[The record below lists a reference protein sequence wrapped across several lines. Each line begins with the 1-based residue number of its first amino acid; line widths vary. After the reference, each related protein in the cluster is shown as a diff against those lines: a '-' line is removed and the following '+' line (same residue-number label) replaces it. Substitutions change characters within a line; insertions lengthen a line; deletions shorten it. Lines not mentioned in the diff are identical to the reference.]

1 MARDITLG
9 SVLID
14 LLEEG
19 TRFFGERRPLP
30 QVNRGRRVRSRV
42 VSSLSFF
49 VLLFFREPYHLILF
63 FLI

>member
-1 MARDITLG
+1 MARGITLG

-14 LLEEG
+14 LFEEG

-42 VSSLSFF
+42 VSVPSVYSVFF
-49 VLLFFREPYHLILF
+49 
-63 FLI
+63 